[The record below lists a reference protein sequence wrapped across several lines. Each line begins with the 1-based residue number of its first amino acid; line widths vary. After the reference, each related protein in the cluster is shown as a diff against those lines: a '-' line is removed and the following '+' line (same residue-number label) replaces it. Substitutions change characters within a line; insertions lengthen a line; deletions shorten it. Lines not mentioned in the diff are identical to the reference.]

1 MSSDLEKDFD
11 LASEMM
17 NELLDDF
24 ENSDIQAG
32 AAMGGALTALLFRLI
47 LSSEDQSTTLGML
60 SSAMHHAAAA
70 AAMAV
75 EDEDNVRH

>member
-1 MSSDLEKDFD
+1 MSNDLEKDFD

-32 AAMGGALTALLFRLI
+32 AAMGGALTALIFRLI
-47 LSSEDQSTTLGML
+47 LSSPDESTTLGML
-60 SSAMHHAAAA
+60 SSAMSHAAAA
-70 AAMAV
+70 AAST
-75 EDEDNVRH
+75 EDEVRH

>member
-1 MSSDLEKDFD
+1 MSTDLEKDFE
-11 LASEMM
+11 LASDMM

-47 LSSEDQSTTLGML
+47 VSSPDNTTAMGML
-60 SSAMHHAAAA
+60 SSAMGQASFIAASY
-70 AAMAV
+70 
-75 EDEDNVRH
+75 EHDEETKH